1 MAFVTDGFTREPS
14 GGGSSTFLGLE
25 DTPDSYSGMTSKA
38 VTVNT
43 AGTGLS
49 FTTQPSLTLP
59 LTSQG
64 DLLVHTGIELAR
76 LPAGDNGQ
84 VLTANDVENPYGV
97 QWKTPSSGSWSSS
110 NLTALTRGAMQ
121 SLLSW
126 ESPYDATRTNVI
138 EWDVETHDGLGVW
151 SAEAPKLITI
161 AASGW
166 YSIAAHLPAVMN
178 SWTRASILADSDN
191 WSAGA
196 GVFLDGVTHCIH
208 NGDGSLPKVHVINIP
223 ATYLTAGTVLRLALI
238 GTAGGNTMAAP
249 EGCKLWIQKLA

>member
-1 MAFVTDGFTREPS
+1 MSIPTAVDGVTLVNAALLNAYKDAIE
-14 GGGSSTFLGLE
+14 GLE
-25 DTPDSYSGMTSKA
+25 AGP
-38 VTVNT
+38 VTT
-43 AGTGLS
+43 K
-49 FTTQPSLTLP
+49 
-59 LTSQG
+59 G
-64 DLLVHTGIELAR
+64 DLYVGGALGTPAR
-76 LPAGDNGQ
+76 LPVGTNGQ
-84 VLTANDVENPYGV
+84 VLTADSTQATGLKWAAAEG
-97 QWKTPSSGSWSSS
+97 GAWSSS
-110 NLTALTRGAMQ
+110 NLTVLTRNAMQ

-126 ESPYDATRTNVI
+126 QEPYDATRTNVI
-138 EWDVETHDGLGVW
+138 EWDTENLDNLGVW
-151 SAEAPKLITI
+151 DSGSPGLITI
-161 AASGW
+161 QATGW

-249 EGCKLWIQKLA
+249 EGCKLWIQRLA

>member
-1 MAFVTDGFTREPS
+1 MSIPIAVDG
-14 GGGSSTFLGLE
+14 
-25 DTPDSYSGMTSKA
+25 
-38 VTVNT
+38 VTVVNASLLNAYKDAIEDLE
-43 AGTGLS
+43 AGPV
-49 FTTQPSLTLP
+49 TTK
-59 LTSQG
+59 G
-64 DLLVHTGIELAR
+64 DLYVGGALGTPSR
-76 LPAGDNGQ
+76 LPVGTNGQ
-84 VLTANDVENPYGV
+84 VLTADSSQATGLA
-97 QWKTPSSGSWSSS
+97 WKDAGAWSAG
-110 NLTALTRGAMQ
+110 NLTALTRNAMQ

-126 ESPYDATRTNVI
+126 QEPYDASRTNAI

-178 SWTRASILADSDN
+178 SWTRASILVDSDN

-196 GVFLDGVTHCIH
+196 GVFLAGVTHCIH

-249 EGCKLWIQKLA
+249 EGCKLWIQRLA